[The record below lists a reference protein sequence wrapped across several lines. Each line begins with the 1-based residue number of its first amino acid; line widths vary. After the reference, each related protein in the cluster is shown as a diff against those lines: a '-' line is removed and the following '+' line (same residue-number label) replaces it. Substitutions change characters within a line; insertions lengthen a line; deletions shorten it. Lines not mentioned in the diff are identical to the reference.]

1 MACCS
6 SATWHVALMPVPPDG
21 CDDSGVF
28 LCGAR
33 LHAERFLTGDS
44 TTTMLLLPSAARGTH
59 AGASRRLRRQ
69 RRLRLWGS
77 ASCRAAFDRGSTTCC
92 SLRPAVLLLL
102 RNFSATSSVWSL
114 ELHFRTSRRCD
125 YCTFR
130 RSTLDTGWSVNKAI
144 NNEFNRQPSWPV
156 FAFGSYTIWSF
167 FVRSALCY
175 FVLSALPIG
184 TVGHVPL
191 VLLALCQNYASYY
204 LMAGNYGC
212 YIVYIIMGP
221 QLT

>member
-77 ASCRAAFDRGSTTCC
+77 ASCRAAFDRGSTTCWSSTRHAALMPVPPDGC
-92 SLRPAVLLLL
+92 EDSGVFVGITPSGFRPGQHLELCLGNAARGTHASASRRLRRRQRRLLLL
-102 RNFSATSSVWSL
+102 RGSAA
-114 ELHFRTSRRCD
+114 HR
-125 YCTFR
+125 
-130 RSTLDTGWSVNKAI
+130 
-144 NNEFNRQPSWPV
+144 P
-156 FAFGSYTIWSF
+156 AFDHAARAAGHQ
-167 FVRSALCY
+167 R
-175 FVLSALPIG
+175 G
-184 TVGHVPL
+184 TRH
-191 VLLALCQNYASYY
+191 
-204 LMAGNYGC
+204 
-212 YIVYIIMGP
+212 
-221 QLT
+221 